1 MDNVFNVMNSSCT
14 SRRKCAN
21 NCIEVVKDDD
31 TPGDATDTPMI
42 SIHALTGIRPRVGRT
57 MKIYIDING
66 AGITTLL
73 DSRSTHNFVDLDT
86 VEHIGIKF
94 GG

>member
-1 MDNVFNVMNSSCT
+1 
-14 SRRKCAN
+14 
-21 NCIEVVKDDD
+21 
-31 TPGDATDTPMI
+31 MI